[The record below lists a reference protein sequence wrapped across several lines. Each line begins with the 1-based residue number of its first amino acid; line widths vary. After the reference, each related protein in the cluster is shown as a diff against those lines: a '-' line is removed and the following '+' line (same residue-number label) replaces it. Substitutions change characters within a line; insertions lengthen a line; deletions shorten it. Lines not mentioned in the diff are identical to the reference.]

1 MANLGD
7 GDGGTDI
14 CRQRKT
20 PPHSECARR
29 AATPCAI
36 ISHHLRHSH
45 AYWIEYCHRWL
56 LEHGLSADRVRQR
69 VYVWTPR
76 LVLSSAGRLM
86 CICAV
91 CRSYDDDELAHYSL
105 ATTDLE
111 YKFVVSS
118 AAWHCH
124 RCGATTV
131 YSLVCVH
138 TLARYWFGWGELWG
152 IANRGSYD
160 LERHTEGSGLD
171 LRFKDP
177 TTQQVCRKTL
187 GW

>member
-1 MANLGD
+1 VANLGD

-20 PPHSECARR
+20 PPYSEYPRR

-36 ISHHLRHSH
+36 FSHHLRRSH

-124 RCGATTV
+124 RCGCTHWCACILWPGIGLGGASFGASLTAGATTWNV
-131 YSLVCVH
+131 TLKALV
-138 TLARYWFGWGELWG
+138 
-152 IANRGSYD
+152 
-160 LERHTEGSGLD
+160 
-171 LRFKDP
+171 
-177 TTQQVCRKTL
+177 
-187 GW
+187 